1 MLGGD
6 VQGCPNGRR
15 LGDDVIDIE
24 EQAVGGFLVGHKLP
38 LGDGVDDGDTQRDG
52 DVPVRRRPAERR
64 RRHTRGAEVVTGMR
78 LLVAAATAAVTA
90 VALLLGGLAARDDA
104 RGSGSVPART
114 AGAQLAAGFAAGD
127 TESLVL
133 RLQAG
138 LRAQPGSVRG
148 LDLLG
153 LAYQQRARETGDPAY
168 YAKSQG
174 VAAARAV
181 TRPARPGGDE
191 RARLA
196 RALAARVRP
205 RAEARPA
212 RP

>member
-1 MLGGD
+1 M
-6 VQGCPNGRR
+6 
-15 LGDDVIDIE
+15 
-24 EQAVGGFLVGHKLP
+24 
-38 LGDGVDDGDTQRDG
+38 
-52 DVPVRRRPAERR
+52 
-64 RRHTRGAEVVTGMR
+64 TGMR
-78 LLVAAATAAVTA
+78 LLVAGAAAAVTA
-90 VALLLGGLAARDDA
+90 AALLLGGLAARVDA
-104 RGSGSVPART
+104 RDSGSVPARS

-174 VAAARAV
+174 VLRRAL
-181 TRPARPGGDE
+181 RLAPHDLDGDE

-196 RALAARVRP
+196 RALAAP
-205 RAEARPA
+205 LSRARSSSAGAP
-212 RP
+212 